1 MTMLDLSQLDRIY
14 LATGKTDLRKGIDG
28 LVEVI
33 AEQFEFDPYQSTLFL
48 FCGSRK
54 DRFKGLLWEKDGFL
68 LLYKRFEDGR
78 LQWPMDQTEMRQLKP
93 TQLAR
98 LLQGWSLDAT
108 IHEFDPKDVRPQ
120 PTRHAV

>member
-1 MTMLDLSQLDRIY
+1 MMLDLTKVDSIY

-28 LVEVI
+28 LVAVI
-33 AEQFEFDPYQSTLFL
+33 TDQFELDPYRNTLFL

-78 LQWPMDQTEMRQLKP
+78 LQWPTTQDEIRQLRP
-93 TQLAR
+93 DQLRR
-98 LLQGWSLDAT
+98 LLHGWSLDAT
-108 IHEFDPKDVRPQ
+108 IHEY
-120 PTRHAV
+120 PTARKNRR

>member
-1 MTMLDLSQLDRIY
+1 MTMLDLSKIEQIY

-28 LVEVI
+28 LVAVI
-33 AEQFEFDPYQSTLFL
+33 SEQFELDPYQRALFL

-68 LLYKRFEDGR
+68 LLYKRFEDDR
-78 LQWPMDQTEMRQLKP
+78 LQWPMNQTEMRQLEP
-93 TQLAR
+93 AQLAR

-108 IHEFDPKDVRPQ
+108 IHEFDPKYLKLQAKKP
-120 PTRHAV
+120 AV